1 MWVEVGTYD
10 KLGFLLAGKKVERT
24 MVLLS
29 LALCVNLYLSI
40 CLVWTLNAW
49 TYSCEINNDETNE

>member
-1 MWVEVGTYD
+1 MIS
-10 KLGFLLAGKKVERT
+10 LGFCSLEKSEERT
-24 MVLLS
+24 MVLVS

-49 TYSCEINNDETNE
+49 TYSCEIKNDETNK